1 MSRYPISWPPHSS
14 SAYTR
19 TYYARGKLS
28 QTTSTNALVTSIFV
42 AALRNVL
49 HTTHHAIIR
58 TPYTMPRSM
67 RLTNI
72 RTPYTMPRSTLH
84 TAAAFTRLF
93 TLLFIALLTAF
104 FCTFTFSSSA
114 FAYAPCQTQLNTI
127 SEYDLRP
134 RSDLQFDDGG
144 WTNDVIPQ
152 VFTIG
157 EISTAFAKEQA
168 FGLSDYIPHVN
179 KKNMYET
186 LTEEDLKHGIAPTMK
201 IDKQNMTVQTYE
213 LSLQH
218 PDKEWRNGAQ
228 VSALIYYGYIGTYR
242 GIPIRAKLYVGGEYQ
257 QVWKQLNKPYI
268 QVASKFIGGIAL
280 FNVKNV
286 RVSYEIDPVMTDNEG
301 YYMLEYGDRSFVTIS
316 SLAYRQSYSP
326 SYSVN
331 TINLPFNK
339 VPSDMAILHHS
350 VRKVEYMNNAGFN
363 STEIDRS
370 EWDQPTRNE
379 TFQTRCKVLYP
390 SSETGSDDPR
400 DPGFKKRSYTA
411 YCSSEYLGTVFPY
424 IEWVNLSSAH
434 IGRQATVKPLI
445 KSSKSAQ
452 IQTLDQIEFDLE
464 QKVDSLGF
472 TTFNRFNEMEL
483 KFEIPREV
491 QCQSIEMLQ
500 GVRGF
505 NAPLD
510 KKAGTLVHNKETNT
524 ITFTFNKEWLQ
535 KTMPLRGEKYIIH
548 VKGRVI
554 SPSKKSSVRKE
565 NKAENPY
572 KALELKASC
581 KTYGD
586 PVTSTKTLTR
596 APNDKK
602 SIPIETLEPA
612 QYHEAIPVPK
622 ANHGALVGVSISANP
637 QAGSY
642 IQPKE
647 RVTYTLEVTNNALTS
662 QNCTITMPLPKHM
675 HYIETLQTGNPQ
687 VQQTRKGSTLEW
699 NLKNLEP
706 GSHTKLNFVAEAD
719 ADCAVYGSKLFT
731 QASYSFAPVVVE
743 GNAKPKPQA
752 QTRSANSTLASEES
766 AQARGVRGAETR
778 GVRGA
783 ETRGARGAET
793 HSTTTT
799 TAAGV
804 MPAQSAPNNA
814 SAVYYSNPLVHTTK
828 QNDQTA
834 PCIDVTLTSNKK
846 AGSALQADEE
856 ITYTVQVKDLMN
868 ARTQK
873 EKSHVY
879 VVVPLGTRL
888 DNAEIINSH
897 NNTAGTQKAFYDAVN
912 HCIQWDISELSPGQT
927 LSLSYK
933 ARTLRYPTSAPI
945 NQQALFTVH
954 NALHNTNEIQY
965 SNALLHNAMS
975 GSFLQNGV
983 AAGTQTDTTI
993 AGEMKAPG
1001 VSAGTQTDVPT
1012 PGVAAGTQTDTSTGV
1027 SIETQTDTHTSS
1039 GVETGTQTN
1048 TSPGIS
1054 TETQTDAPSG
1064 TTNTSGSGTKPNT
1077 STPSGTTTPTGTHH
1091 TGNGELGAGEDT
1103 NSQGSQSHGNTPS
1116 NKHEQTPSGT
1126 TSHNNDN
1133 GRTGNDTSSTSG
1145 NSTGND
1151 NSSTSGTGNGNGS
1164 TSGTGNGSS
1173 TEQDASNGSSTG
1185 NGADS
1190 DNGSGNVS
1198 GNGANSSTGT
1208 NGAQGSTNDT
1218 SSTHG
1223 GSHNQGTTSQNDQN
1237 HPSTSV
1243 PEMPDTIPNASK
1255 LLYPLAP
1262 ENRWYVDFKAA
1273 AKLLSSYLD
1282 LRPETL
1288 AHVWHSLHN
1297 GTNDQSH
1304 PDQPNDTDT
1313 PGNQTG
1319 QNTPHPTVEQVL
1331 KHLAHASEKDIFSN
1345 LFPQHTKQTPSGSK
1359 HPSAA
1364 GTETDHASD
1373 TSNQSATGTTFGTS
1387 TGTGVGTDA
1396 GTDTT
1401 GSEAGLGTSTGT
1413 GKTDTGTNSGT
1424 SAGTGAGTGA
1434 SAGTGTNSGTG
1445 ASTGTGAGT
1454 TSGNTTN
1461 KNSGSSQDNAGV
1473 SENAGITAGTAALGA
1488 NGTGTSAL
1496 QSQNNASTSTNTQ
1509 NGNANGS
1516 TTSTNASDSS
1526 VLHTNTSSNTAAAN
1540 QSNNAGSTNGRAN
1553 GNASN
1558 TGSAANP
1565 GSNGTASNASN
1576 TNSLPK
1582 LALSTGN
1589 SLVEESDIDNEQRT
1603 DGIKQHTPRLRTTH
1617 NEKSKKIKGSNH
1629 DNGTKL
1635 AKNLLKHKLFPQTG
1649 SSVIPFILLSVTLLL
1664 SGAFCFIYAARNT
1677 LQERYGY
1684 GYSQQEKEMT
1694 IPRA

>member
-1 MSRYPISWPPHSS
+1 
-14 SAYTR
+14 
-19 TYYARGKLS
+19 
-28 QTTSTNALVTSIFV
+28 
-42 AALRNVL
+42 
-49 HTTHHAIIR
+49 
-58 TPYTMPRSM
+58 
-67 RLTNI
+67 
-72 RTPYTMPRSTLH
+72 
-84 TAAAFTRLF
+84 
-93 TLLFIALLTAF
+93 
-104 FCTFTFSSSA
+104 
-114 FAYAPCQTQLNTI
+114 
-127 SEYDLRP
+127 
-134 RSDLQFDDGG
+134 
-144 WTNDVIPQ
+144 
-152 VFTIG
+152 
-157 EISTAFAKEQA
+157 
-168 FGLSDYIPHVN
+168 
-179 KKNMYET
+179 MYET

-286 RVSYEIDPVMTDNEG
+286 RISYEIDPVMTDNAG
-301 YYMLEYGDRSFVTIS
+301 YYMLEYGNSAFVTIS

-500 GVRGF
+500 GVQGF

-548 VKGRVI
+548 VQGRVI

-586 PVTSTKTLTR
+586 PVNSTKTLTR

-647 RVTYTLEVTNNALTS
+647 RVVYTLEVTNNALTS

-706 GSHTKLNFVAEAD
+706 GSHTKLNFVAESD

-731 QASYSFAPVVVE
+731 QASYSFAPAVVE
-743 GNAKPKPQA
+743 GNTKPKPQA
-752 QTRSANSTLASEES
+752 QARSTNSTSASEES

-778 GVRGA
+778 GARGA
-783 ETRGARGAET
+783 ETHNDRSAET

-828 QNDQTA
+828 QNDQVA
-834 PCIDVTLTSNKK
+834 PCIDVTLTSDKK
-846 AGSALQADEE
+846 AGAAIQADEA
-856 ITYTVQVKDLMN
+856 ITYTVQVKNLMN
-868 ARTQK
+868 ATTQK
-873 EKSHVY
+873 EKSSVY

-888 DNAEIINSH
+888 DNAEITALPS
-897 NNTAGTQKAFYDAVN
+897 NTAGTQKAFYDAVN

-927 LSLSYK
+927 LNLSYK
-933 ARTLRYPTSAPI
+933 AHTLRYPTSAPI

-975 GSFLQNGV
+975 ASFLQNGV
-983 AAGTQTDTTI
+983 SSGTQTDTP
-993 AGEMKAPG
+993 APG
-1001 VSAGTQTDVPT
+1001 VSSGTQTDTPA
-1012 PGVAAGTQTDTSTGV
+1012 PGVSSGTQTDTST
-1027 SIETQTDTHTSS
+1027 D
-1039 GVETGTQTN
+1039 
-1048 TSPGIS
+1048 
-1054 TETQTDAPSG
+1054 
-1064 TTNTSGSGTKPNT
+1064 TTNTSGSGTNPKAG
-1077 STPSGTTTPTGTHH
+1077 TPSGTTTPTGTHN
-1091 TGNGELGAGEDT
+1091 TGNGAVSAGDST
-1103 NSQGSQSHGNTPS
+1103 NSQGSQSHGNTPP
-1116 NKHEQTPSGT
+1116 NKHEETSSGT
-1126 TSHNNDN
+1126 TTRNNDN
-1133 GRTGNDTSSTSG
+1133 SG
-1145 NSTGND
+1145 N
-1151 NSSTSGTGNGNGS
+1151 TGNGNGS
-1164 TSGTGNGSS
+1164 TSGTGNG
-1173 TEQDASNGSSTG
+1173 NSTG
-1185 NGADS
+1185 QGADNGGSTGIGADS
-1190 DNGSGNVS
+1190 GNGSANAS
-1198 GNGANSSTGT
+1198 GNGASSSTGT

-1218 SSTHG
+1218 SSTPG

-1243 PEMPDTIPNASK
+1243 PETPDTIPNASK

-1273 AKLLSSYLD
+1273 AKLLSNYLD

-1288 AHVWHSLHN
+1288 AQVWHSLHN
-1297 GTNDQSH
+1297 SKNDPSTSH
-1304 PDQPNDTDT
+1304 QL
-1313 PGNQTG
+1313 PGKNMPSNQG
-1319 QNTPHPTVEQVL
+1319 EQNTSQPTVEQVL
-1331 KHLAHASEKDIFSN
+1331 EHLAHASEKDIFSN
-1345 LFPQHTKQTPSGSK
+1345 LFPQHTKQTPSGSE

-1364 GTETDHASD
+1364 GTEAGQTSD
-1373 TSNQSATGTTFGTS
+1373 TSNQSATGTT
-1387 TGTGVGTDA
+1387 
-1396 GTDTT
+1396 
-1401 GSEAGLGTSTGT
+1401 LGTSTGT
-1413 GKTDTGTNSGT
+1413 NSGAHSGAGTTGTGTNAGTTSEHTTNTNNGSSHANAGTPGNTGAKPETSTDTNSGAN
-1424 SAGTGAGTGA
+1424 SGTGATGTGTNA
-1434 SAGTGTNSGTG
+1434 GTNTTGTGTGTNSGAG
-1445 ASTGTGAGT
+1445 ATSGVGAGT
-1454 TSGNTTN
+1454 AT
-1461 KNSGSSQDNAGV
+1461 
-1473 SENAGITAGTAALGA
+1473 LGA
-1488 NGTGTSAL
+1488 NGMGTSAL
-1496 QSQNNASTSTNTQ
+1496 PSQNNASTSINTQ
-1509 NGNANGS
+1509 NGNAKGS

-1540 QSNNAGSTNGRAN
+1540 QSNNAGSANGRAN
-1553 GNASN
+1553 GNADN
-1558 TGSAANP
+1558 AGSTANP
-1565 GSNGTASNASN
+1565 GPNGTASTASN
-1576 TNSLPK
+1576 TNSLPTF
-1582 LALSTGN
+1582 ALSAGN
-1589 SLVEESDIDNEQRT
+1589 SLVEESNAQEEQR
-1603 DGIKQHTPRLRTTH
+1603 GGSEKQHAQHLRKTR
-1617 NEKSKKIKGSNH
+1617 NEKSQKFKGFNGNNDTKI
-1629 DNGTKL
+1629 

-1649 SSVIPFILLSVTLLL
+1649 SSIVPFVLLSLTLLL
-1664 SGAFCFIYAARNT
+1664 SGAFCFIYATRDT

-1684 GYSQQEKEMT
+1684 GYSQQEKEIT